1 MAGSAMVTGQQLCE
15 AIADLKA
22 STRVTM
28 ETVGIRCQRRVSTS
42 VYKQGLARLNGSHPP
57 PP

>member
-1 MAGSAMVTGQQLCE
+1 MVTGQQLCD

-28 ETVGIRCQRRVSTS
+28 ETVGIRCQRRVSTA
-42 VYKQGLARLNGSHPP
+42 VYKQGLPRLNGPRRPP